1 MIRSTSCLTIDGTT
15 ITVENATINEKP
27 HPLSQMGTMPSIKPT
42 LRILITSDI
51 VHDINNAIQ
60 NENT

>member
-1 MIRSTSCLTIDGTT
+1 MIRSTSCLTLDGTT
-15 ITVENATINEKP
+15 TTVENATINEKL

-60 NENT
+60 N